1 MTGLHSPLASPI
13 SDRQSVPGDAR
24 PRQAPEPGH
33 GAAIPFISC
42 GGPNA
47 VRNAAEVERSRSLGR
62 TSFLPLGSP
71 LSDQAPAGASASA
84 FLFL

>member
-1 MTGLHSPLASPI
+1 MSGP
-13 SDRQSVPGDAR
+13 QSR
-24 PRQAPEPGH
+24 PPH
-33 GAAIPFISC
+33 VNGAAIPFISC
-42 GGPNA
+42 GWPNA
-47 VRNAAEVERSRSLGR
+47 VRNAAEVDRSRSLGR